1 MVFDRTPDGANIVRR
16 KLITYGV
23 CVNNSDPQAA
33 GRIRA
38 VPPEGENTAQTKCD
52 DPKEC
57 IKLYDKLAAK
67 GELVIGGGN
76 AISYTPWMD
85 DDPYTFSSF
94 LPLQLNVIPQVGEAV
109 KLISWETE
117 KNLNQE
123 YIGPMISQPGNLE
136 IDAYHDGIKHTAA
149 GVGNKTI
156 IPYAVA
162 IGDPKIN
169 PINIPL
175 PESKGSFIHPD
186 DVGIYGRNNTDII
199 LGMAENSADN
209 ESSEE
214 VEESYPQIVIRSG
227 KLIKNPAASS
237 RPTKNLKPTFIQLS
251 TFPQTLTREEKD
263 VPETTTEDIPVST
276 LIEYSMDR
284 SGLCAQPTIFTG
296 AVKVWKMPPVN
307 STNAGPGA
315 NGGGCMASLMAN
327 DQSVGTAAGDSGPT
341 DKQLAMTITFTN
353 APSIEEI
360 GREINALINNVDKE
374 KWNNVIA
381 PIDAPWATKTFSP
394 NVDLGNQN
402 NVGSF
407 LGNTHP
413 LYFAPNAPLLET
425 MDKGEPSVWP
435 GPATFTTVK
444 AIIKP
449 LQDMV
454 GLDGVKTK
462 KGGLAFEGP
471 DGSREVKKSTKMVKT
486 LVPGPPKLEQEGIIT
501 AAAEKI
507 YLFSYNTT
515 DLNGAITLTSN
526 YGIPQAK
533 FIDDIEKKT
542 NSVVRGEKL
551 IELLVKMANFQANHT
566 HSCPGVASCPTAHD
580 GTTTSDIQK
589 LIEEAGETILNK
601 NIRIN

>member
-1 MVFDRTPDGANIVRR
+1 MNDDKLLNIIRR
-16 KLITYGV
+16 KLITYGT
-23 CVNNSDPQAA
+23 CVNNSDPMRA

-38 VPPEGENTAQTKCD
+38 ILPEGENTAQTKCD

-67 GELVIGGGN
+67 GELIIGGS
-76 AISYTPWMD
+76 ALSYTPWMD

-94 LPLQLNVIPQVGEAV
+94 LPLAINVIPKVGEAV
-109 KLISWETE
+109 KLISWETQ
-117 KNLNQE
+117 KNLNLE
-123 YIGPMISQPGNLE
+123 YIGPMISQPGSIEL
-136 IDAYHDGIKHTAA
+136 DSYHSGIIHTAA
-149 GVGNKTI
+149 GVGNKPLP
-156 IPYAVA
+156 PYAVP

-169 PINIPL
+169 PVSIPL
-175 PESKGSFIHPD
+175 EESKGSFIHPD
-186 DVGIYGRNNTDII
+186 DIGLYGRNNTDII
-199 LGMAENSADN
+199 LGMAENSIID
-209 ESSEE
+209 ESTED
-214 VEESYPQIVIRSG
+214 VEESYPQIIIRSG
-227 KLIKNPAASS
+227 KLIKNPVASS
-237 RPTKNLKPTFIQLS
+237 KPTKNLRPTFIQLS
-251 TFPQTLTREEKD
+251 TFPQTLTRIEEEE
-263 VPETTTEDIPVST
+263 PETTTEDLPIST

-284 SGLCAQPTIFTG
+284 GALCAQPTVFTG

-307 STNAGPGA
+307 SDSGGAGG
-315 NGGGCMASLMAN
+315 NGGGCMSMRMTN
-327 DQSVGTAAGDSGPT
+327 ERPVGTLAGSTGPT
-341 DKQLAMTITFTN
+341 DKQWAMTITFTS

-360 GREINALINNVDKE
+360 GREINALLNDVDKE
-374 KWNNVIA
+374 QWSNVIKQPSA
-381 PIDAPWATKTFSP
+381 SWAKKTFSSS
-394 NVDLGNQN
+394 VDLNNQN
-402 NVGSF
+402 NVGAF

-413 LYFAPNAPLLET
+413 LFFRPDAPLLQT
-425 MDKGEPSVWP
+425 MDKGQPNIWP
-435 GPATFTTVK
+435 GPATFITVK
-444 AIIKP
+444 GIVKP

-471 DGSREVKKSTKMVKT
+471 NGSREVKKETKMVK
-486 LVPGPPKLEQEGIIT
+486 VMNPGPPKLEQEGIIT

-542 NSVVRGEKL
+542 NSVVRGERL
-551 IELLVKMANFQANHT
+551 LELLKKMANFQANHT

-580 GTTTSDIQK
+580 GTTTSDIDK
-589 LIEEAGETILNK
+589 LIKEAEETILNK